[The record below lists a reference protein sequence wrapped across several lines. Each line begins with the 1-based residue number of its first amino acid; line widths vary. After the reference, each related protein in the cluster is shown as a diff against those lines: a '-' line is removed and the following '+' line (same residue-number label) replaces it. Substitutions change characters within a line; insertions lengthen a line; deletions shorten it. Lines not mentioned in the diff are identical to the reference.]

1 MERFFS
7 SRDFLPHS
15 EQHPCCK
22 AGDDA
27 ARSAVFG
34 RTQFRFK
41 ETLSA
46 KFSWYVGHTPGRL
59 L

>member
-1 MERFFS
+1 MWRFLS
-7 SRDFLPHS
+7 WRHFLPHS
-15 EQHPCCK
+15 ELHLCCK

-41 ETLSA
+41 ETLSV
-46 KFSWYVGHTPGRL
+46 KFAWCVGL
-59 L
+59 IQ